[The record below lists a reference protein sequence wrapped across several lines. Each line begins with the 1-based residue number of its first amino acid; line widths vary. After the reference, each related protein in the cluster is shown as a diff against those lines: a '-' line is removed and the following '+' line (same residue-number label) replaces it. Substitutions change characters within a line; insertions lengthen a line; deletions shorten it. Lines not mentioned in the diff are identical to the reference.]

1 MRRPPVAA
9 STGTSAEHGE
19 FLVGIEREIVRAGHG
34 DLYAGQLGSAAEYG
48 GERQVGR
55 VAATWTASQAGSLTS
70 KTS

>member
-1 MRRPPVAA
+1 MTEPSGA
-9 STGTSAEHGE
+9 STGTSAEHDE
-19 FLVGIEREIVRAGHG
+19 FVVGIEGEILRACHG
-34 DLYAGQLGSAAEYG
+34 DRYAGQLGSAAEYG